1 MLLLALSTVCA
12 GLFSGAALYI
22 NLVEHPAR
30 VSAGAATALRVFA
43 PSYRRASVLQ
53 GSLAVAGS
61 LLGFAAAWALG
72 DRAAAAAAALLGA
85 VVPYTLA
92 VLFPTNKQLLD
103 PALDA
108 GSPRAAALLRRWNAL
123 HAVRTLLSGAAFLLL
138 LSRLASGRAL

>member
-1 MLLLALSTVCA
+1 MLLLVLSAACA

-53 GSLAVAGS
+53 GSLAAAGS

-72 DRAAAAAAALLGA
+72 DRAAAVAAALLGA
-85 VVPYTLA
+85 VVPYTLV

-108 GSPRAAALLRRWNAL
+108 VSPRAAALLGRWNTL

-138 LSRLASGRAL
+138 LSRLASSRAL